1 MAFHYYR
8 HMTTLSWFP
17 LAISASGTIIALS
30 AFTYQV
36 IRARFDQS
44 IDLLFRLENN
54 FFGTSKMRQRSLAAT
69 NYLRNP
75 DDFSEMEDILDFFE
89 TISML
94 TRKKALRLYFVW
106 HTFDYW
112 IARYYAVAQPHI
124 VKRQEKEPGVW
135 EDLGWLVPR
144 LRKLQVKKGSR
155 HLDTDDL
162 QRFMKEES
170 EADGLKPKI

>member
-1 MAFHYYR
+1 
-8 HMTTLSWFP
+8 MTTLSWVP

-44 IDLLFRLENN
+44 IDLLFRLEND
-54 FFGTSKMRQRSLAAT
+54 FFGAAKMKQRSLAAT
-69 NYLRNP
+69 NYLRNN
-75 DDFSEMEDILDFFE
+75 DDFKEMEDILDFFE

-112 IARYYAVAQPHI
+112 IERYYAVAQPYI
-124 VKRQEKEPGVW
+124 VKRQEKEPYVW
-135 EDLGWLVPR
+135 KDFNWLVPR
-144 LRKLQVKKGSR
+144 LKKLQAKKYSS
-155 HLDTDDL
+155 HLNPVEL
-162 QRFMKEES
+162 KRFMREES
-170 EADGLKPKI
+170 EADGLKAKI